1 MLQNEDSGKAVMFFD
16 SAFYTIVKPGI
27 GDLIDRY
34 KFKSDVNYRRHNM
47 ELTINHLDSILLL
60 LSTDRLKEKYA
71 KQYVTSMFNK
81 GDILFELR
89 EYQEAYKYY
98 YQGKIIARTIMDRCT
113 TSGYSYRLGMVSYKQ
128 GKYQKSTMH
137 FRQCFE
143 DLLYCSDDFQN
154 FAMSQEVL
162 SNLSLS
168 YFKQGIADSAVI
180 YNNRALAF
188 IKENESKYPD
198 KKVYIESAR
207 GVLYGNRADLF
218 FRSGDLKNAKRSL
231 LKSIAINS
239 KKGFDNQDAQITLLK
254 LGELY
259 FNSNQLPQAMEV
271 AQKLKF
277 SLDSIKNP
285 VAEIGL
291 SKLNWNY
298 FDKLRQEDSAYIY
311 LQEYLKLKDSQDAV
325 NKKLVM
331 ADFEKEFQL
340 IEEQNSYIRLSKDN
354 DLKKIMLFVVVLFS
368 LMTLVILFLL
378 WKKRKASRRSISAL
392 TRLNKQI
399 TFQNV
404 QLEQTL
410 ADLMQSSKDKDRILK
425 VVAHDLRNPVGAI
438 ANISTIL
445 LDEIQFSEEHAKL
458 VELIKESSWQSIE
471 MINDLL
477 TANTANS
484 SFAMKLEWMDMSE
497 LIFKC
502 VDQLR
507 FKAEEKGQ
515 LIKLVIGSDVRI
527 KGDREKLGRV
537 MSNLIINAIKF
548 SPLNAEIRVGM
559 KQEGETIELFI
570 EDNGIGIPAS
580 FNENVFDMFG
590 DSKRPGTAGEQPF
603 GIGLPFSKQIVE
615 AHGGKIWFES
625 EINKGTTFYIRLPK
639 GEETFQ

>member
-1 MLQNEDSGKAVMFFD
+1 
-16 SAFYTIVKPGI
+16 
-27 GDLIDRY
+27 
-34 KFKSDVNYRRHNM
+34 
-47 ELTINHLDSILLL
+47 
-60 LSTDRLKEKYA
+60 
-71 KQYVTSMFNK
+71 
-81 GDILFELR
+81 
-89 EYQEAYKYY
+89 
-98 YQGKIIARTIMDRCT
+98 
-113 TSGYSYRLGMVSYKQ
+113 
-128 GKYQKSTMH
+128 
-137 FRQCFE
+137 
-143 DLLYCSDDFQN
+143 
-154 FAMSQEVL
+154 
-162 SNLSLS
+162 
-168 YFKQGIADSAVI
+168 
-180 YNNRALAF
+180 
-188 IKENESKYPD
+188 
-198 KKVYIESAR
+198 
-207 GVLYGNRADLF
+207 
-218 FRSGDLKNAKRSL
+218 
-231 LKSIAINS
+231 
-239 KKGFDNQDAQITLLK
+239 
-254 LGELY
+254 
-259 FNSNQLPQAMEV
+259 
-271 AQKLKF
+271 
-277 SLDSIKNP
+277 
-285 VAEIGL
+285 
-291 SKLNWNY
+291 
-298 FDKLRQEDSAYIY
+298 
-311 LQEYLKLKDSQDAV
+311 
-325 NKKLVM
+325 
-331 ADFEKEFQL
+331 
-340 IEEQNSYIRLSKDN
+340 
-354 DLKKIMLFVVVLFS
+354 
-368 LMTLVILFLL
+368 MTLVILFLL